1 MENWTRYWKKNPNQ
15 IALNTF
21 KVQWT
26 AQLRDSHEW
35 RCECKWLCY
44 WPAAR
49 PTLPPMNRSTYEK
62 KYLWYYFCPLLCS
75 PFWKKNHKYYRLN
88 EWKSIIWYCILPSF
102 RITHFEDLIDRVYYL
117 NLRAALKEKCVL
129 FRLFNEKVNPPSSY
143 KPRFLQFLSSWP
155 KQKQ

>member
-1 MENWTRYWKKNPNQ
+1 LHWILLKYNEQLSWETVMSGAVNVNDFVTDPRPALHSRPWTGLPMKK
-15 IALNTF
+15 IL
-21 KVQWT
+21 VI
-26 AQLRDSHEW
+26 L
-35 RCECKWLCY
+35 L
-44 WPAAR
+44 
-49 PTLPPMNRSTYEK
+49 LPLIM
-62 KYLWYYFCPLLCS
+62 FPLL
-75 PFWKKNHKYYRLN
+75 KKKSQVLQTDRLN